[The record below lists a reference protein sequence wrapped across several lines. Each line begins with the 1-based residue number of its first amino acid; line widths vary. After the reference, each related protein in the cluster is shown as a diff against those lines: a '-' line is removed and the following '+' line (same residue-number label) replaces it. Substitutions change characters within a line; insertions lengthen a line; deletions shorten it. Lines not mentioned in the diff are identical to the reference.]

1 MKRAAS
7 RGHRRFTQPL
17 DAFLPS
23 GGIGRIP
30 SGGLEVLGTLENAFL
45 VEPSGGYNIS
55 PPLMSLGIADGVLNC
70 GTILNSKLS
79 QLLLKSHMVAA
90 NLEPAQFSLQ

>member
-1 MKRAAS
+1 MLTCSTSRGMKRAAS

-45 VEPSGGYNIS
+45 VEPSGGYNIF

-70 GTILNSKLS
+70 GTK
-79 QLLLKSHMVAA
+79 
-90 NLEPAQFSLQ
+90 F